1 MDNIHVINLAAYEAP
16 IIKESKKNDWV
27 EYGEN
32 NMHFQWLMD
41 RYINSTTNSA
51 VINNIARL
59 VYGKGLKA
67 LDAGSKPSEYAQ
79 MMAIFEKDDIRKM
92 ALDFKMLGQF
102 AIQILYTKDHKKIA
116 KGMHVPVHL
125 LRAEKCNDDGDIMA
139 YYYSDNWE
147 EVKKYTPMRYAAFGT
162 SNDEIEILYVKPYSV
177 GMKYYSYPDYQGAL
191 PYTVLEQETSDYMI
205 NLVKSSF
212 SPSTILNFNNG
223 VPSEEQQQQIKND
236 IMNKLTGPQGDKLV
250 VSFNT
255 SKETAATI
263 ENMPVEQAPELYRY
277 LSEECVRKILIGHN
291 VTSPLLFGIATSTGF
306 SANADELKNSAILFN
321 NMVITPLQEV
331 MIDAFDKVLA
341 FNGIAL
347 KLYFE
352 TLNPLDASGGL
363 TTTDEAT
370 KVTDAINMMS
380 PIVANKV
387 LESMLPDEIRSLVGL
402 KPTLQPVQMKKE
414 DVSDEELADVLSN
427 LGGELNDEDEWE
439 LVDSREYSDTNESTE
454 EWATKMIKPKQ
465 TTLQKLSGFIKS
477 NPNGFS
483 YLDKSV
489 YKVRYRYSER
499 YNKQNTRDFCKQMMR
514 RTANGVVYRLEDIDQ
529 ASRAGINKELGH
541 KGEGYDLF
549 KFKGGVNCGHFWTEN
564 LYRLKKNT
572 DGTYRPDKALSS
584 SEKVATIP
592 KSYMP
597 NPRGSGDANTP
608 PIDMPNNGHHPK
620 YNK

>member
-16 IIKESKKNDWV
+16 VIKESKKNDWV
-27 EYGEN
+27 EYGED
-32 NMHFQWLMD
+32 NMHFQWLLD

-51 VINNIARL
+51 VINNISRL
-59 VYGKGLKA
+59 IYGKGLKA
-67 LDAGSKPSEYAQ
+67 LDAKNKPNEYAQ
-79 MMAIFEKDDIRKM
+79 MMSMLEKDDIRKM

-102 AIQILYTKDHKKIA
+102 AIQVLYTKDHKKIA
-116 KGMHVPVHL
+116 KAHHIPVHL
-125 LRAEKCNDDGDIMA
+125 LRAEKCNEDGEIMG
-139 YYYSDNWE
+139 YYYSDNWA
-147 EVKKYTPMRYAAFGT
+147 EVKKYTPERYAAFGT
-162 SNDEIEILYVKPYSV
+162 SKDEIEIMFVKPYSV
-177 GMKYYSYPDYQGAL
+177 GMKYYAYPDYQGAL
-191 PYTVLEQETSDYMI
+191 PYTVLEEQTSDYMI
-205 NLVKSSF
+205 NLVKSNF

-223 VPSEEQQQQIKND
+223 VPSEEQQQMIKSD

-263 ENMPVEQAPELYRY
+263 ENMPVEQAPELYKY

-291 VTSPLLFGIATSTGF
+291 VTSPLLFGIATTTGF

-331 MIDAFDKVLA
+331 MLDAFDKLLA
-341 FNGIAL
+341 YNGIAL

-352 TLNPLDASGGL
+352 TLNPLDAQGDL

-380 PIVANKV
+380 PLVANRV
-387 LESMLPDEIRSLVGL
+387 LESMTADEIRALVGL
-402 KPTLQPVQMKKE
+402 KPAPIVLKKE
-414 DVSDEELADVLSN
+414 DVSDEVLN
-427 LGGELNDEDEWE
+427 EVLDILEGEHNDDDEWE
-439 LVDSREYSDTNESTE
+439 LVDEREYSDKNDTTE
-454 EWATKMIKPKQ
+454 EWATRMIKPKESI
-465 TTLQKLSGFIKS
+465 LEKLSSFIKS

-499 YNKQNTRDFCKQMMR
+499 YNKENSREFCQQMMR
-514 RTANGVVYRLEDIDQ
+514 RTANGVVYRLEDIDA
-529 ASRAGINKELGH
+529 ASRAGVNEQLGH
-541 KGEGYDLF
+541 KGQPYDLF
-549 KFKGGVNCGHFWTEN
+549 KFKGGVNCGHYWTEQ

-584 SEKVATIP
+584 SEQVASIP

-597 NPRGSGDANTP
+597 NPAGSGDANTP
-608 PIDMPNNGHHPK
+608 PIDMPNNGHHPNYK
-620 YNK
+620 G

>member
-1 MDNIHVINLAAYEAP
+1 MDNIHVINLAAYQP
-16 IIKESKKNDWV
+16 PVIKESKRDSWV
-27 EYGEN
+27 EYGEDN
-32 NMHFQWLMD
+32 QHFQWLLD

-51 VINNIARL
+51 VINNVARL
-59 VYGKGLKA
+59 IYGKGLKA
-67 LDAGSKPSEYAQ
+67 LDAGKKPNEYAQ
-79 MMAIFEKDDIRKM
+79 MMSLFEKDDVRMM
-92 ALDFKMLGQF
+92 ALDFKMMGQF
-102 AIQILYTKDHKKIA
+102 AIQVLYTKDHKKIA
-116 KGMHVPVHL
+116 KVHHIPVHL
-125 LRAEKCNDDGDIMA
+125 LRAEKCNEEGEVTG
-139 YYYSDNWE
+139 YYYSDNWSDIR
-147 EVKKYTPMRYAAFGT
+147 KFAPKRIAAFGT
-162 SNDEIEILYVKPYSV
+162 SKDEIEILYVKPYSV

-191 PYTVLEQETSDYMI
+191 PYAVLEEETSDYMI

-212 SPSTILNFNNG
+212 SPSTIINFNNG
-223 VPSEEQQQQIKND
+223 VPSEEQQQMIKSD

-263 ENMPVEQAPELYRY
+263 ENMPVEQAPELYKY

-291 VTSPLLFGIATSTGF
+291 VTSPLLFGIATTTGF

-331 MIDAFDKVLA
+331 MLDAFDKILA
-341 FNGIAL
+341 YNGIAL

-352 TLNPLDASGGL
+352 TLNPLDAQGDL

-380 PIVANKV
+380 PLVANRV
-387 LESMLPDEIRSLVGL
+387 LESMTADEIRSLVGL
-402 KPTLQPVQMKKE
+402 KPAPVQLKKE
-414 DVSDEELADVLSN
+414 DVSDEVLYNVLDN
-427 LGGELNDEDEWE
+427 LSGEQNNDDEWE
-439 LVDSREYSDTNESTE
+439 LVDEREWSDKNDSTE
-454 EWATKMIKPKQ
+454 EWATRMIKPKG
-465 TTLQKLSGFIKS
+465 TILEKLSGFIKS

-499 YNKQNTRDFCKQMMR
+499 YNKDNSRDFCKQMMR
-514 RTANGVVYRLEDIDQ
+514 RTNNGVVYRLEDIDA
-529 ASRAGINKELGH
+529 ASRAGVNEELGH
-541 KGEGYDLF
+541 NGQPYDLF
-549 KFKGGVNCGHFWTEN
+549 KFKGGVNCGHFWTEQ

-584 SEKVATIP
+584 SEQVATIP

-597 NPRGSGDANTP
+597 NPVGSGDANTP
-608 PIDMPNNGHHPK
+608 PIDMPNNGHHPD